1 MPSEKNGKNI
11 IKGLVII
18 YIIYHGGRGGRGGEV
33 GLEDLGYVSQFS
45 IILPL
50 FALLATTDPPPFPL
64 KSCDPPEILPPPGDE

>member
-1 MPSEKNGKNI
+1 M
-11 IKGLVII
+11 
-18 YIIYHGGRGGRGGEV
+18 GGGGGEV

-64 KSCDPPEILPPPGDE
+64 KSCDPPEILPPQVMNND

>member
-18 YIIYHGGRGGRGGEV
+18 YIIYHGGRGGEV

-64 KSCDPPEILPPPGDE
+64 KSCDPPEILPPQVMNND

>member
-1 MPSEKNGKNI
+1 M
-11 IKGLVII
+11 
-18 YIIYHGGRGGRGGEV
+18 GGGGEV

-64 KSCDPPEILPPPGDE
+64 KSRDPPEILPPQVMNND